1 MTVSTL
7 ILILLLT
14 AKARAAGKA
23 AVQERA
29 RNRALDLVPTIQE
42 LRAGDRESLR
52 AIAGGIG
59 GARHSLRRGAASGPL
74 SRWRACWRR
83 PAPLS
88 TQAPSWREA
97 ASAVENG
104 LNACR
109 GQPEFSQPKET
120 AEPYLGAIA
129 AASSEFVVS
138 GNSVIGTRIQRCLVA
153 SPGPPM
159 SPHHDGWVGALTV
172 CDVASK
178 RPHLIQSLLRGS
190 VAARSGNDKH
200 SCNAGGPRRCW
211 TEPAKTH
218 QQRSRCVGQQA
229 WKRNGLTLITPA
241 RGSSQEQTVFL
252 RFGWPPQAVNR
263 SLHNI

>member
-1 MTVSTL
+1 M
-7 ILILLLT
+7 
-14 AKARAAGKA
+14 
-23 AVQERA
+23 
-29 RNRALDLVPTIQE
+29 N
-42 LRAGDRESLR
+42 
-52 AIAGGIG
+52 
-59 GARHSLRRGAASGPL
+59 
-74 SRWRACWRR
+74 
-83 PAPLS
+83 
-88 TQAPSWREA
+88 PSREA

-178 RPHLIQSLLRGS
+178 RPHLIQSSL
-190 VAARSGNDKH
+190 ARSVRL
-200 SCNAGGPRRCW
+200 GPAM
-211 TEPAKTH
+211 T
-218 QQRSRCVGQQA
+218 
-229 WKRNGLTLITPA
+229 NTPA
-241 RGSSQEQTVFL
+241 MPVAQGAAGPSQQKPISSGRDASGSKPGNEM
-252 RFGWPPQAVNR
+252 G
-263 SLHNI
+263 

>member
-1 MTVSTL
+1 
-7 ILILLLT
+7 
-14 AKARAAGKA
+14 
-23 AVQERA
+23 
-29 RNRALDLVPTIQE
+29 
-42 LRAGDRESLR
+42 
-52 AIAGGIG
+52 
-59 GARHSLRRGAASGPL
+59 
-74 SRWRACWRR
+74 
-83 PAPLS
+83 
-88 TQAPSWREA
+88 
-97 ASAVENG
+97 
-104 LNACR
+104 
-109 GQPEFSQPKET
+109 
-120 AEPYLGAIA
+120 
-129 AASSEFVVS
+129 VVS

-178 RPHLIQSLLRGS
+178 RPHLIQSLLRES

-241 RGSSQEQTVFL
+241 RGSSQAGRGLLSVLLVAHLFHPIDGLAIQRLLNGDMCHCRRGRCPVPMLLAGRKPDDVIRSDFL
-252 RFGWPPQAVNR
+252 NSPAPTLCPPAAGR
-263 SLHNI
+263 DD